1 MKKISLKIK
10 KTKEKISFPSTR
22 KIVSGSV
29 YVLAATALCSGM
41 IVLVDYGVSEI
52 MYHVVNLIS

>member
-1 MKKISLKIK
+1 MKKIFFKIR
-10 KTKEKISFPSTR
+10 KEKITFPSAG
-22 KIVSGSV
+22 KIISGSV
-29 YVLAATALCSGM
+29 YILAATALCSGM